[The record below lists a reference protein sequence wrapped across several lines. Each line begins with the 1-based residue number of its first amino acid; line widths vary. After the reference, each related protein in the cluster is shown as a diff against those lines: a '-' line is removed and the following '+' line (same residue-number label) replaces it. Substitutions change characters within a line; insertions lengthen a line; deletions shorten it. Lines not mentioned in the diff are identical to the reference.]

1 MKKFCFFFL
10 VSISFLFLSCQ
21 STKIDLPKNDDEIS
35 IFKDYSSDD
44 KYLRIQQIFLTDEKN
59 GSYRAE
65 FSQTHSFINKK
76 KLSVKKI
83 CKNIQQNKYK
93 PLSLTELRPDY
104 SKFIPPAYE
113 ENSYIKEKDLLTE
126 KEYLVKYSSS
136 SLATFPF
143 KRYKY
148 YYDNVKFDDICIFFP
163 NNDEKDLIVF
173 TYLVSTAWPSEYKS
187 CPCVQQYTCTKNDSG
202 QYDVKEEAT
211 HIFNDSLYK
220 KKKSKQLFDMLKN
233 ETISHKK
240 ILYEKGKKN
249 PGKVTLISSFC
260 FIDKPTN
267 KTYMLIKN
275 FDECCEIRYEY

>member
-1 MKKFCFFFL
+1 M
-10 VSISFLFLSCQ
+10 FLSCQ

-76 KLSVKKI
+76 NLSVKKI

-104 SKFIPPAYE
+104 SKLIPPAYE
-113 ENSYIKEKDLLTE
+113 ENSYIKEKDLLTG

-136 SLATFPF
+136 SLATYPF

-148 YYDNVKFDDICIFFP
+148 YYDNIRVDDICIFFP
-163 NNDEKDLIVF
+163 NNNENDLIVF
-173 TYLVSTAWPSEYKS
+173 TYFASDFYRSEYKS
-187 CPCVQQYTCTKNDSG
+187 CPWVRQYTCTKNDSG
-202 QYDVKEEAT
+202 QYDIKQESI

-220 KKKSKQLFDMLKN
+220 MKKSKQLFDMLKN

-240 ILYEKGKKN
+240 IIYEKEKIKS
-249 PGKVTLISSFC
+249 GKVTLLNSFC
-260 FIDKPTN
+260 FIDKSTN